1 MINPEARK
9 RLADAMDERRIELGL
24 TWREVAQR
32 GRISPETV
40 RAARNGSSNI
50 PPLTAKALEEGLA
63 WRRGTIEAILSG
75 EPVAA
80 PGATTGTATSANTT
94 PEPQQRPVDYPADF
108 PDHPALWDLWLDDRL
123 ELRDRYVAIL
133 AIKGQWDLAE
143 RERAD
148 YSDGQVIKFK

>member
-1 MINPEARK
+1 MIDPEARK

-40 RAARNGSSNI
+40 RAARNGTSNI

-63 WRRGTIEAILSG
+63 WRRGTIEALLSD

-80 PGATTGTATSANTT
+80 PAAATAPNPAS
-94 PEPQQRPVDYPADF
+94 ESERPADYPADF
-108 PDHPALWDLWLDDRL
+108 PDHPALWDLWLDARL

-148 YSDGQVIKFK
+148 YSDGRVIKFK